1 MALTKAFTLS
11 SLLVSLGLLTAG
23 CDIRAE
29 ARPEKGHVA
38 HSDAASEGHG
48 EKDAEHGGAAEHGE
62 HAQKIVVTR
71 PKRKDVT
78 YSEPF
83 VCQIRARQH
92 IEIRALVEG
101 YLQDILVNEG
111 QLVKKGEVMFR
122 ILPVVY
128 QAHLNKALAEA
139 KLAEIELANTR
150 RLYEKKAV
158 SIQEVKIFEA
168 KLAKAQAEVQLAQAE
183 LKFTEIR
190 APFEGL
196 VDKLEQFP
204 GALLEKDDVLTKLT
218 DNSVMWVYFNVP
230 EARYL
235 AYMAGLKRENEKR
248 TIELVLA
255 NGKKYPYTGKIAA
268 IEAAFNNETG
278 NIAFR
283 ADFPNPDRLLRH
295 GQTGKVLITR
305 DVKDAI
311 IIPQRAVFNILE
323 KRFVYVVDDH
333 NVVHQREVKVQYELE
348 DIFVIDKG
356 VDESDKIVLEGV
368 LQVRDGDHIEYEYQD
383 PDEVLKHLK
392 FHAE

>member
-1 MALTKAFTLS
+1 MS
-11 SLLVSLGLLTAG
+11 RLVSLTINALFLLLALSTAG
-23 CDIRAE
+23 CDLRAAAQPERTHGSGASGHGRAAE
-29 ARPEKGHVA
+29 A
-38 HSDAASEGHG
+38 GHG
-48 EKDAEHGGAAEHGE
+48 EGSGAEHGGEHR
-62 HAQKIVVTR
+62 QKIVVTR
-71 PKRKDVT
+71 PKRRDVT

-92 IEIRALVEG
+92 VEIHALVEG

-111 QLVKKGEVMFR
+111 QLVKKGDLMFR

-150 RLYEKKAV
+150 RLHEKGAV
-158 SIQEVKIFEA
+158 SIQEVKIYEA
-168 KLAKAQAEVQLAQAE
+168 KLAKAQAEVQLAEAE

-235 AYMAGLKRENEKR
+235 AYMAGLERENETR

-255 NGKKYPYTGKIAA
+255 NGKKYPHAGKIAA
-268 IEAAFNNETG
+268 IEAEFNNETG

-283 ADFPNPDRLLRH
+283 ADFPNPERLLRH

-305 DVKDAI
+305 NVEDAI
-311 IIPQRAVFNILE
+311 VIPQRAVFDILE

-356 VDESDKIVLEGV
+356 VDESDKIVLEGI
-368 LQVRDGDHIEYEYQD
+368 LQVRDGDAIEYEYQD
-383 PDEVLKHLK
+383 PDEVLSHLK